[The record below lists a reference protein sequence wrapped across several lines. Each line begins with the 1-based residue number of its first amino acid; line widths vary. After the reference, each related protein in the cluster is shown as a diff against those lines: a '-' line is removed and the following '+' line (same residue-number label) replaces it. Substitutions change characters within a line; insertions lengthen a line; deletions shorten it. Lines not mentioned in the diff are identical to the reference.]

1 MLPQLRIWLDHFE
14 YHSRH
19 PRHLSETISNV
30 LEDGERAAI
39 ANSIATFQL
48 GEQSS
53 GAHLLRVAY
62 RFAEQHDAP
71 ALARITE
78 LLIREEQ
85 QHAALL
91 KSFMAGHGIACRER
105 HWTDTIFRRVRRLAG
120 FELSLTVL
128 LTAELIGN
136 VYYRALEAATGCQ
149 RLRLMCRMMV
159 ADELA
164 HIGFESDILMAVR
177 AQRHS
182 LLRWAIDVAHRT
194 FSAGSSLVVWATHR
208 EVLRRAGYG
217 MVSFTRACQAQ
228 YTFYL
233 QPARMGAATGSAAE

>member
-1 MLPQLRIWLDHFE
+1 MLPNLRIWLDHFE

-19 PRHLSETISNV
+19 PRHLSETVTNV
-30 LEDGERAAI
+30 LSGEERAAI
-39 ANSIATFQL
+39 ADSIATFQL

-53 GAHLLRVAY
+53 GAHLLRAAY
-62 RFAEQHDAP
+62 RFAQQHAADAV
-71 ALARITE
+71 ARIAE

-91 KSFMAGHGIACRER
+91 KSFMAGHGIECRR
-105 HWTDTIFRRVRRLAG
+105 QHWTDTVFRRIRRLAG

-149 RLRLMCRMMV
+149 RLRLLCRMMV

-164 HIGFESDILMAVR
+164 HIGFESDLLMAIR
-177 AQRHS
+177 APRNQFM
-182 LLRWAIDVAHRT
+182 RWAIDLGHRT
-194 FSAGSSLVVWATHR
+194 LFAGAALVVWFTHR
-208 EVLRRAGYG
+208 AVLARAGYG
-217 MVSFTRACQAQ
+217 LPSFIQACRAQ
-228 YTFYL
+228 YAFYL
-233 QPARMGAATGSAAE
+233 QPPRMGATSSAAE